1 MNHQMDMLQSSLCQA
16 QEENASLQE
25 KVADGSLLGR
35 ELAETREKEVHGNL
49 CTLTFALGPLRSYF
63 SCYEQEWQAFI

>member
-49 CTLTFALGPLRSYF
+49 CTLTFAL
-63 SCYEQEWQAFI
+63 